1 MMEAVL
7 SNADH
12 PEYGVATIPLPIPR
26 NQYDHCVSLL
36 EALEIG
42 GASEADCR
50 LDSLDSAWPVLN
62 RLVCTKVNLD
72 ELDYLAKRLD
82 SFTVGEFSQFQAM
95 AEKLNL
101 ASMKDLINLTFCCQQ
116 ATVITDFT
124 NLKEIG
130 RDHYMN
136 IHGGCASMEELE
148 QLDGEE
154 TAILLIEDNEGT
166 VTRYGV
172 VYDNGM
178 QLSQLYD
185 GKHLPCY
192 HYEADMTAVGISPRR
207 EPENSKNVTWVY
219 GYTLQDHSIRIVEE
233 QAVIVQRIFKE
244 YLSGKSTERIASD
257 LREEGI
263 PCKSGEVAWDSTA
276 IRYIISNEKYIGDS
290 VWQKY
295 FSTDTL
301 PYKCRLNRGQKVS
314 YYAYGTHEGIVP
326 KEDFE
331 KANALMKSR
340 AQKITLTKNSPYA
353 FRKKIVCGDC
363 QSLFRRKVVRGI
375 TYWVCIGHDKKRHG
389 LKCGITPIAED
400 EITNA
405 FIRLYYKLKHHGEP
419 ILMGMTTS
427 LQAIRNR
434 RMLWSLDV
442 IELNKQISNLT
453 SQNQM
458 LATLK
463 QQGLIDPDI
472 FIAQSN
478 ELTEQ
483 LRAVKLKKER
493 LLAVDGD
500 NTISQTRELMEI
512 LDDGPDFLDSF
523 DAELFGEL
531 VETIIVES
539 NERIR
544 FRLKNGLE
552 LSETIERT
560 VR

>member
-1 MMEAVL
+1 ME
-7 SNADH
+7 N
-12 PEYGVATIPLPIPR
+12 
-26 NQYDHCVSLL
+26 
-36 EALEIG
+36 
-42 GASEADCR
+42 
-50 LDSLDSAWPVLN
+50 
-62 RLVCTKVNLD
+62 
-72 ELDYLAKRLD
+72 
-82 SFTVGEFSQFQAM
+82 
-95 AEKLNL
+95 
-101 ASMKDLINLTFCCQQ
+101 
-116 ATVITDFT
+116 
-124 NLKEIG
+124 
-130 RDHYMN
+130 
-136 IHGGCASMEELE
+136 
-148 QLDGEE
+148 
-154 TAILLIEDNEGT
+154 
-166 VTRYGV
+166 
-172 VYDNGM
+172 
-178 QLSQLYD
+178 
-185 GKHLPCY
+185 
-192 HYEADMTAVGISPRR
+192 
-207 EPENSKNVTWVY
+207 
-219 GYTLQDHSIRIVEE
+219 

-419 ILMGMTTS
+419 ILMGMITS

-442 IELNKQISNLT
+442 IELNKQISDLT

-472 FIAQSN
+472 FISQNN

-500 NTISQTRELMEI
+500 NTIAQTRELMEI
-512 LDDGPDFLDSF
+512 LNDGPDFLDSF

>member
-1 MMEAVL
+1 M
-7 SNADH
+7 
-12 PEYGVATIPLPIPR
+12 
-26 NQYDHCVSLL
+26 
-36 EALEIG
+36 
-42 GASEADCR
+42 
-50 LDSLDSAWPVLN
+50 
-62 RLVCTKVNLD
+62 
-72 ELDYLAKRLD
+72 
-82 SFTVGEFSQFQAM
+82 
-95 AEKLNL
+95 
-101 ASMKDLINLTFCCQQ
+101 
-116 ATVITDFT
+116 
-124 NLKEIG
+124 
-130 RDHYMN
+130 
-136 IHGGCASMEELE
+136 
-148 QLDGEE
+148 
-154 TAILLIEDNEGT
+154 
-166 VTRYGV
+166 
-172 VYDNGM
+172 
-178 QLSQLYD
+178 
-185 GKHLPCY
+185 
-192 HYEADMTAVGISPRR
+192 
-207 EPENSKNVTWVY
+207 
-219 GYTLQDHSIRIVEE
+219 
-233 QAVIVQRIFKE
+233 
-244 YLSGKSTERIASD
+244 
-257 LREEGI
+257 
-263 PCKSGEVAWDSTA
+263 
-276 IRYIISNEKYIGDS
+276 
-290 VWQKY
+290 WQKY

-314 YYAYGTHEGIVP
+314 YCTYGTHEGIVP

-419 ILMGMTTS
+419 ILMGMNTS

-442 IELNKQISNLT
+442 IELNKQISDLT

-500 NTISQTRELMEI
+500 NTIAQTRELMEI

-539 NERIR
+539 NERVR

>member
-1 MMEAVL
+1 
-7 SNADH
+7 
-12 PEYGVATIPLPIPR
+12 
-26 NQYDHCVSLL
+26 
-36 EALEIG
+36 
-42 GASEADCR
+42 
-50 LDSLDSAWPVLN
+50 
-62 RLVCTKVNLD
+62 
-72 ELDYLAKRLD
+72 
-82 SFTVGEFSQFQAM
+82 M
-95 AEKLNL
+95 AEKLMTDGSMALREKQYRVITIEATEKPQNAKL
-101 ASMKDLINLTFCCQQ
+101 RVAAYARVSSASDDQLNSFAAQNRHYSDLISSKENWRMVDIYADEGITGTSAEKREDFQRLLADCRRGLIDRVLVKSISRFARNTKECLETIRELKSLGVGVYFEKENIDT
-116 ATVITDFT
+116 AT
-124 NLKEIG
+124 
-130 RDHYMN
+130 M
-136 IHGGCASMEELE
+136 S
-148 QLDGEE
+148 GE
-154 TAILLIEDNEGT
+154 
-166 VTRYGV
+166 
-172 VYDNGM
+172 M
-178 QLSQLYD
+178 
-185 GKHLPCY
+185 
-192 HYEADMTAVGISPRR
+192 MTALFASFAQAESESISGNMRWGIQKRMQAGTYIPANL
-207 EPENSKNVTWVY
+207 PY
-219 GYTLQDHSIRIVEE
+219 GYTLLDHSIRIVEE

-244 YLSGKSTERIASD
+244 YLSGKSTERIASE

-314 YYAYGTHEGIVP
+314 YYAYGTHEGIVS

-331 KANALMKSR
+331 KA
-340 AQKITLTKNSPYA
+340 
-353 FRKKIVCGDC
+353 
-363 QSLFRRKVVRGI
+363 
-375 TYWVCIGHDKKRHG
+375 
-389 LKCGITPIAED
+389 
-400 EITNA
+400 NA

-419 ILMGMTTS
+419 ILTEMTTS

-442 IELNKQISNLT
+442 IELNKQISDLT

-472 FIAQSN
+472 FISQSN

-500 NTISQTRELMEI
+500 NTIAQTRELMEI
-512 LDDGPDFLDSF
+512 LNDGPDFLDSF

-544 FRLKNGLE
+544 FRLKNELE
-552 LSETIERT
+552 LAETIERT

>member
-1 MMEAVL
+1 
-7 SNADH
+7 
-12 PEYGVATIPLPIPR
+12 
-26 NQYDHCVSLL
+26 
-36 EALEIG
+36 
-42 GASEADCR
+42 
-50 LDSLDSAWPVLN
+50 
-62 RLVCTKVNLD
+62 
-72 ELDYLAKRLD
+72 
-82 SFTVGEFSQFQAM
+82 M
-95 AEKLNL
+95 AEKLMTDGSMALREKQYRVITIEATEKPQNAKL
-101 ASMKDLINLTFCCQQ
+101 RVAAYARVSSASDDQLNSFAAQNRHYSDLISSKENWRMVDIYADEGITGTSAEKREDFQRLLADCRRGLIDRVLVKSISRFARNTKECLETIRELKSLGVGVYFEKENIDT
-116 ATVITDFT
+116 AT
-124 NLKEIG
+124 
-130 RDHYMN
+130 M
-136 IHGGCASMEELE
+136 S
-148 QLDGEE
+148 GE
-154 TAILLIEDNEGT
+154 
-166 VTRYGV
+166 
-172 VYDNGM
+172 M
-178 QLSQLYD
+178 
-185 GKHLPCY
+185 
-192 HYEADMTAVGISPRR
+192 MTALFASFAQAESESISGNMRWGIQKRMQAGTYIPANL
-207 EPENSKNVTWVY
+207 PY

-419 ILMGMTTS
+419 IFSQMLS
-427 LQAIRNR
+427 NLQKIRYS
-434 RMLWSLDV
+434 RMLWSEDV
-442 IELNKQISNLT
+442 ISLNKKISDILSQVQFLT
-453 SQNQM
+453 Q
-458 LATLK
+458 L
-463 QQGLIDPDI
+463 QQAGGVDPDT
-472 FIAQSN
+472 FISSN
-478 ELTEQ
+478 NKLSEQ
-483 LRAVKLKKER
+483 LRRLKQEKAR
-493 LLAVDGD
+493 LLDTDSDDLADR
-500 NTISQTRELMEI
+500 TRDLMDALE
-512 LDDGPDFLDSF
+512 DGPDFLDSF
-523 DAELFGEL
+523 DAELFDAL
-531 VETIIVES
+531 VEKIIVDS
-539 NERIR
+539 NERLR

-552 LSETIERT
+552 LLEQIERT
-560 VR
+560 RR

>member
-1 MMEAVL
+1 M
-7 SNADH
+7 S
-12 PEYGVATIPLPIPR
+12 
-26 NQYDHCVSLL
+26 
-36 EALEIG
+36 
-42 GASEADCR
+42 
-50 LDSLDSAWPVLN
+50 
-62 RLVCTKVNLD
+62 
-72 ELDYLAKRLD
+72 
-82 SFTVGEFSQFQAM
+82 GEM
-95 AEKLNL
+95 
-101 ASMKDLINLTFCCQQ
+101 
-116 ATVITDFT
+116 
-124 NLKEIG
+124 
-130 RDHYMN
+130 
-136 IHGGCASMEELE
+136 
-148 QLDGEE
+148 
-154 TAILLIEDNEGT
+154 
-166 VTRYGV
+166 
-172 VYDNGM
+172 
-178 QLSQLYD
+178 
-185 GKHLPCY
+185 
-192 HYEADMTAVGISPRR
+192 MTALFASFAQAESESISGNMRWGIQKRMQAGTYIPANL
-207 EPENSKNVTWVY
+207 PY

-442 IELNKQISNLT
+442 IELNKQISDLT

-472 FIAQSN
+472 FISRSN
-478 ELTEQ
+478 QLSEMRREAKQKKSRILRSEEDQTIQKTQEMMDILESGPDMLDALDEELFSE
-483 LRAVKLKKER
+483 LVER
-493 LLAVDGD
+493 IVVESN
-500 NTISQTRELMEI
+500 NTISFQLINGMGAT
-512 LDDGPDFLDSF
+512 
-523 DAELFGEL
+523 
-531 VETIIVES
+531 ES
-539 NERIR
+539 IERIKR
-544 FRLKNGLE
+544 
-552 LSETIERT
+552 
-560 VR
+560 